1 MGNYR
6 AIPQGLMTVGEVAK
20 KMGVSVRTLQY
31 YDELGL
37 LSPSAQS
44 EGGRRLYSQ
53 REIIKLH
60 QILSLKSLGFSL
72 EEIKS
77 RIVSLETPEQVASAL
92 SEQAE
97 VLKAK
102 ISALSQSLSE
112 VLALREEVLKMGVVD
127 FKKYADIIVNIQLNN
142 ENYRLIKYFDENMLD
157 HIRQKF
163 DMESGKKFMRSFEDI
178 QNRAIAMAEREV
190 SPESE
195 EAFSLAAEF
204 WTLIEQF
211 TGGDMSM
218 LPDLMKFSQSVDDPA
233 WNERTQKSNA
243 FFEPALAAYFAR
255 VGASPFDDSSKKNQ
269 ENMEDGNDGSDKR

>member
-1 MGNYR
+1 MESYR

-31 YDELGL
+31 YDKLGL

-77 RIVSLETPEQVASAL
+77 RIVSLETPQEVASAL

-112 VLALREEVLKMGVVD
+112 V

-178 QNRAIAMAEREV
+178 QNRAIAMAERKV

-195 EAFSLAAEF
+195 EAVSLAAEF

-218 LPDLMKFSQSVDDPA
+218 LPDLMKFSLSVDDPA
-233 WNERTQKSNA
+233 WNERTQKANA

-255 VGASPFDDSSKKNQ
+255 VGASPFDDSSKENK
-269 ENMEDGNDGSDKR
+269 ENMEDGNDGGDKR